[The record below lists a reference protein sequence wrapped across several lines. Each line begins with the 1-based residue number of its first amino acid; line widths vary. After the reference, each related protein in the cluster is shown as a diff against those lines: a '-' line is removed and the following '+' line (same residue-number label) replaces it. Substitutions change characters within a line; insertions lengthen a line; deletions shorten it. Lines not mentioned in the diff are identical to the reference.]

1 MTEFEFEDEPMRFQH
16 AIDILLAE
24 ERKLRFRNFSDEPLE
39 DTDAECEAKI
49 ADIEDTLNNLYAIRE
64 ACPHRDK

>member
-16 AIDILLAE
+16 AIDILLEE

-39 DTDAECEAKI
+39 ETDAECEAKI

-64 ACPHRDK
+64 VCPHRE